1 VGTYNG
7 PSWTRRAGGLWGWFG
22 LGARVYISIL
32 LVRVLLSELRRRGLD
47 DRSILHGTSID
58 DAVLADMRS
67 TISLSEWAVVLTR
80 AVELSGDPTF
90 GLAMGENFSQ
100 SKLQLIGQLISACR
114 TLRQAFVMF
123 ERYSRLIGNNI
134 QWSLEE
140 HGEWAYMFCDPSIEH
155 PLATRVAF
163 EAWLGII
170 HRIGRAFLCTDQDP
184 AAELWFKHPAPDY
197 ADQYKRVFQC
207 KVLFSQPRY
216 AIVASRDYLDRVQ
229 PLSDDTVRDVL
240 TSSAEILLRE
250 READGVAERVRGLL
264 RFEEDIHA
272 IEVRRVAQHL
282 GLNVR
287 ALRRRFSVEGVSLSA
302 LLDEARLRIA
312 QRELRKPGVSIK
324 EAAYALGFSEASA
337 FHRAFKR
344 WSGQTPAQYVKELEE
359 LSSSAG
365 A

>member
-1 VGTYNG
+1 MAAD
-7 PSWTRRAGGLWGWFG
+7 RRSAVCDSG
-22 LGARVYISIL
+22 LGASVYISIL

-47 DRSILHGTSID
+47 DHSILEGTSID

-67 TISLSEWAVVLTR
+67 TISMAEWAVVLTR
-80 AVELSGDPTF
+80 AVDLSGDQTF

-100 SKLQLIGQLISACR
+100 SKLQVIGQLISSCK
-114 TLRQAFVMF
+114 TLREAFAMF
-123 ERYSRLIGNNI
+123 SRYSTLVGNNV
-134 QWSLEE
+134 QWALEE
-140 HGEWAYMFCDPSIEH
+140 HGDWAYLFCDPNIEH
-155 PLATRVAF
+155 PVATRVAF

-184 AAELWFKHPAPDY
+184 AAEVWFKHPAPEY
-197 ADQYKRVFQC
+197 AAEYERVFQC
-207 KVLFSQPRY
+207 RVLFNQPRY
-216 AIVASRDYLDRVQ
+216 AIVGSREYLDRVQ
-229 PLSDDTVRDVL
+229 PLGDDTVREVL

-250 READGVAERVRGLL
+250 READGIAERVRGLL
-264 RFEEDIHA
+264 RFEEDIQA
-272 IEVRRVAQHL
+272 IEVRRIAQHC

-287 ALRRRFSVEGVSLSA
+287 ALRRRFSVEGVSLSS

-344 WSGQTPAQYVKELEE
+344 WSGQTPAQYIKELED
-359 LSSSAG
+359 LSTSAG